1 MKPVSLA
8 VYFVGV
14 AAFAV
19 SLFLPAN
26 SDWLG
31 FFWATFALEIAMR
44 GPQGIADYPLFLL
57 VSAAN
62 VLVLLTPLAFA
73 GAKAWGRIVAHLLV
87 VATLGGGAACL
98 FYRPKT
104 WDMGY
109 YAWCVALAILAVAIY
124 LRAASPSPA
133 LGAVPESRRP
143 LGALRRTRAQ

>member
-73 GAKAWGRIVAHLLV
+73 GAKAWGRIVAYSDGNLLLETPDGSLR
-87 VATLGGGAACL
+87 VAEITGKPTE
-98 FYRPKT
+98 YPKT
-104 WDMGY
+104 K
-109 YAWCVALAILAVAIY
+109 ALIK
-124 LRAASPSPA
+124 RN
-133 LGAVPESRRP
+133 
-143 LGALRRTRAQ
+143 